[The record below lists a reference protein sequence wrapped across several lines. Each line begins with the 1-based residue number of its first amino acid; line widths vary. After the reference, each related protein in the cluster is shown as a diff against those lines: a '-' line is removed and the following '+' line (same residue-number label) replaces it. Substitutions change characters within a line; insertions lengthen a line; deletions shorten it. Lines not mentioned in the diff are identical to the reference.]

1 MISHPKPIIV
11 IAGPTASGKSS
22 LAIKLAKDI
31 NGVIINAD
39 SRQIYKEISVGTAR
53 PTKEQMQGVPH
64 YLYGHVSVKED
75 YNIYKYQ
82 QDVKKVLN
90 EIGEEKT
97 PILVGGSGLY
107 IDSVIFNYKL
117 KSHPDT
123 EETLQRREEL
133 NKMGVKKLQNLVKQT
148 NPKLLEELN
157 ESDRKN
163 PVRLIR
169 IVEKGRSKVKGQA
182 LEHIYFVIDIPKGDS
197 EDLEKRIMQR
207 TEEMFK
213 NGLLEENIKIREKG
227 LDKYSALDTIGYQE
241 FEGYFQKKI
250 SLEAVKKEIIK
261 NTKRYAKRQRT
272 WFRKHEHAIWTN
284 NYSLILEESLKVI
297 KT

>member
-22 LAIKLAKDI
+22 LAIKLAKDL

-64 YLYGHVSVKED
+64 HLYGHVSVKQD

-133 NKMGVKKLQNLVKQT
+133 NKMGVKKLQNLVKQI

-213 NGLLEENIKIREKG
+213 NGLLEENIKIRKKG
-227 LDKYSALDTIGYQE
+227 LDKYPALNTIGYQE

-284 NYSLILEESLKVI
+284 DYNLILEESLKVI

>member
-133 NKMGVKKLQNLVKQT
+133 NKMGVKKLQNLVKQI